1 MLFPHGHL
9 RMAPLVSCYLLFATA
24 RSSTGGAA
32 CELLRPHGHSYEW
45 RRLRATVDSLVTA
58 RTSTDDT
65 ACELLFIIC
74 FRTWHTRAQYESFCM
89 VTLCLYRIVVDW
101 VSPPS
106 VRSFDHLL
114 QRCGRETIPVLD
126 GIAGCVCVY
135 PYRIRMVP
143 PS

>member
-9 RMAPLVSCYLLFATA
+9 RMAPPVSCYLLFRTA

-32 CELLRPHGHSYEW
+32 CELLRPHGHLYEW

-74 FRTWHTRAQYESFCM
+74 FRTWHTHARYESFCM

-101 VSPPS
+101 VSPP
-106 VRSFDHLL
+106 
-114 QRCGRETIPVLD
+114 VLD
-126 GIAGCVCVY
+126 RLIIYSRDVGERPYQFWMVLPSVSVY